1 MIIVLLGRS
10 KKKVMDRKIAPKI
23 QAIRKVIFP
32 SVTQHKLKNGIPLHI
47 ISSSDHDIIKL
58 ELVFKAG
65 RSTEREP
72 LSSKATS
79 SLLKEGTGKYSSEEL
94 AEKIDFYGSSISC
107 SSGMDTNSITLFCAK
122 KYFNYSLELVQEILF
137 NPSFPE
143 QELAKYKTRSAERL
157 HQELSK
163 NAVVAYRKITEVI
176 YGKEHCYGYNT
187 FPESYKSVK
196 RENLIHHFQHCYT
209 SDSCQMYLS
218 GCTDHQIIKAID
230 DTMGHDFG
238 LTSLTPN
245 YILPAN
251 VDIQQFRISGNK
263 LQNSIKI
270 GKRLFNRQHPD
281 YYTLFML
288 NTILGGYFGARLMSS
303 IREEKGYTYN
313 IYSVLESMAY
323 DGYFYISTEVGSEY
337 QDKTVDAIKE
347 EIELLQNELVDVNEL
362 DMAKNYVLGNFLSM
376 LDGPLKSSK
385 VLKMLFENGLS
396 TSDFDNMVHV
406 ISSVTSEQLLTIAQ
420 KHLDFNNLHQ
430 VSVGDF

>member
-1 MIIVLLGRS
+1 
-10 KKKVMDRKIAPKI
+10 MDRKIAPKI
-23 QAIRKVIFP
+23 QAIRKVKFP
-32 SVTQHKLKNGIPLHI
+32 SVSKHKLKNGIPLHI

-79 SLLKEGTGKYSSEEL
+79 SLLKEGTTKYNSEEL

-107 SSGMDTNSITLFCAK
+107 SSGMDTNSITLFCTK
-122 KYFNYSLELVQEILF
+122 KYFKYSLELLQEILF
-137 NPSFPE
+137 TPRFPE
-143 QELAKYKTRSAERL
+143 QELLKYQTRSAERL

-187 FPESYKSVK
+187 FPESYNNIK
-196 RENLIHHFQHCYT
+196 RENIIHHFEHSYT
-209 SDSCQMYLS
+209 SSSCQMYLS
-218 GCTDHQIIKAID
+218 GCADDLIIRAID
-230 DTMGHDFG
+230 DALGEEFGHK
-238 LTSLTPN
+238 SLSSN
-245 YILPAN
+245 YALPDDMA
-251 VDIQQFRISGNK
+251 IQQFKISGNK

-270 GKRLFNRQHPD
+270 GRRLFNRQHPD
-281 YYTLFML
+281 FYSLFML
-288 NTILGGYFGARLMSS
+288 NTVLGGYFGARLMSS

-313 IYSVLESMAY
+313 IYSVLESMAH

-337 QDKTVDAIKE
+337 QEKTLDAIKE
-347 EIELLQNELVDVNEL
+347 EMDLLQNEAVKDKEL

-385 VLKMLFENGLS
+385 ILKMLNENGLL
-396 TSDFDNMVHV
+396 TSDFDNTVET
-406 ISSVTSEQLLTIAQ
+406 ISCVSSDQLMKMAQ
-420 KHLDFNNLHQ
+420 KHLNFNDLHQ